1 VAGRLPVA
9 RIFVLVATN
18 FCKAS
23 KRAWAFCLELAR
35 GGLSLAVAHV
45 IEGALEP
52 GADPFIHPA

>member
-1 VAGRLPVA
+1 VAGRL
-9 RIFVLVATN
+9 FVLLATD
-18 FCKAS
+18 CGEAS
-23 KRAWAFCLELAR
+23 ERAWAFCLELAR